1 MKYKKISS
9 YSSLLPTSSVR
20 TAISLLEVDS
30 SSTVFVLDDKNKLL
44 GTVVDGDIRRAFLA
58 GHTIDSEVALVM
70 NKSFLS
76 LHLQH
81 AHESV
86 EAILNQLGNLQ
97 VPVLRD
103 DGSIDSVYTFLG
115 TVSVDLPVVIMAG
128 GRGVRLSPLTDTC
141 PKPML
146 PINGQP
152 MLELIISN
160 FVSLGVR
167 EFFISVNY
175 LKHIIM
181 DHFGDGSFLGVSIT
195 YLEEEQPLGTAGSLS
210 LLPNNFNSNFLVVN
224 ADILSRIDYRA
235 LFSYFIEHSPD
246 ALMCIRS
253 NNLQIPFGVVQH
265 NGHGFIG
272 VQEKP
277 NLEFMINTGVY
288 ILSPKVLTLI
298 KNQSLDMPL
307 LFELMAESKYDIHVF
322 PIHEDWYDVGV
333 PSSLN
338 QVSLLNWN

>member
-1 MKYKKISS
+1 MKFHKIPF
-9 YSSLLPTSSVR
+9 YSSLSPTSSVKS
-20 TAISLLEVDS
+20 AIALLEKDS
-30 SSTVFVLDDKNKLL
+30 SSTIFVLDVKNKLL

-58 GHTIDSEVALVM
+58 GHTIDTEVRLVM

-76 LHLQH
+76 LNFQH
-81 AHESV
+81 APESV
-86 EAILNQLGNLQ
+86 QAILNHLGNLQ

-103 DGSIDSVYTFLG
+103 DGSIDSVYTLPG
-115 TVSVDLPVVIMAG
+115 TIPVNLPVVIMAG
-128 GRGVRLSPLTDTC
+128 GRGVRLSPLTDSC

-146 PINGQP
+146 QINGQP
-152 MLELIISN
+152 MLELIIIN
-160 FVSLGVR
+160 LISLGVR

-175 LKHIIM
+175 LKHMII
-181 DHFGDGSFLGVSIT
+181 DYFGDGSSLGVSIT

-210 LLPNNFNSNFLVVN
+210 LLPKNFDSNFLVVN
-224 ADILSRIDYRA
+224 ADILSRVDYKA

-246 ALMCIRS
+246 ALMCIRA
-253 NNLQIPFGVVQH
+253 NKLQIPFGVVQH
-265 NGHGFIG
+265 NGHSFIG

-288 ILSPKVLTLI
+288 ILSPKVLSLI
-298 KNQSLDMPL
+298 KSHFLDMPL
-307 LFELMAESKYDIHVF
+307 LFELMTESKYDIHVF